1 MRYYLLQYKELL
13 TIKTTMLLL
22 NSNNSSQKVFIFL
35 YNLKRKHYIEMFPT
49 FTFNSLI
56 PEVET
61 GKDCPLEYLRLQLAL
76 LLFFGLQI
84 FCWWTKGTDFLPH
97 QSREWLQGFQKSWTY
112 LKIKFLKFSCTKG
125 FHIGLLL
132 YFLFNIIALPKK
144 ESLAFY

>member
-22 NSNNSSQKVFIFL
+22 NSNSSQKVFIFL

-49 FTFNSLI
+49 FTFNFLI

-84 FCWWTKGTDFLPH
+84 FC
-97 QSREWLQGFQKSWTY
+97 
-112 LKIKFLKFSCTKG
+112 
-125 FHIGLLL
+125 
-132 YFLFNIIALPKK
+132 
-144 ESLAFY
+144 

>member
-97 QSREWLQGFQKSWTY
+97 QSREWLQDFQKSWTY
-112 LKIKFLKFSCTKG
+112 LKIKNLYTQNTYIILKIKFLKFSCTKG

-132 YFLFNIIALPKK
+132 
-144 ESLAFY
+144 